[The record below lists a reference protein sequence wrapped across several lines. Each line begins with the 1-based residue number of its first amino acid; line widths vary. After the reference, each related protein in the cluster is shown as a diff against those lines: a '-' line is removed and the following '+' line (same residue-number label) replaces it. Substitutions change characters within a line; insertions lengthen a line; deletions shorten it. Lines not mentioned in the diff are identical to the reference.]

1 MSILSVHMN
10 NQQHGGLALELGR
23 SDGVPTLLS
32 GFVNVIRLHEAAARI
47 FKDQRGQIE

>member
-32 GFVNVIRLHEAAARI
+32 GFVNVIRRHEAARI